1 MTLIH
6 QPHRR
11 FVQPRHVWMRRL
23 PASTVSLLVRWY
35 DRYLQRL
42 ALAELDE
49 RLLADIGVS
58 PEEARREC
66 AQPFWRP
73 KANTVSDLKLR
84 RRSNDD

>member
-6 QPHRR
+6 QASLRPAAPRR
-11 FVQPRHVWMRRL
+11 SWLRRL
-23 PASTVSLLVRWY
+23 PGLAGSLVALWY

-42 ALAELDE
+42 ALAELDD

-73 KANTVSDLKLR
+73 KANTRLG
-84 RRSNDD
+84 

>member
-1 MTLIH
+1 MTLVH
-6 QPHRR
+6 QANPR
-11 FVQPRHVWMRRL
+11 FVQPRRAWMRRL
-23 PASTVSLLVRWY
+23 PINPASLLVRWH

-73 KANTVSDLKLR
+73 KANTPSDLKFR
-84 RRSNDD
+84 R

>member
-1 MTLIH
+1 MTLID
-6 QPHRR
+6 QSNPR
-11 FVQPRHVWMRRL
+11 FVQPHRAWMRRL
-23 PASTVSLLVRWY
+23 PINAASLLVRWH

-58 PEEARREC
+58 PEEARRER

-73 KANTVSDLKLR
+73 KLTR
-84 RRSNDD
+84 FRT